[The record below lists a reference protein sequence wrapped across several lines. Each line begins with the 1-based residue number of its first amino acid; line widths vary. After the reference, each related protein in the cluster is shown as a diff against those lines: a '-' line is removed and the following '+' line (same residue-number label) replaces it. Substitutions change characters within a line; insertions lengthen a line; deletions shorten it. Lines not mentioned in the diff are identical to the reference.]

1 MSNDLI
7 GFVNDQKETFLS
19 NVVDEKVN
27 FAAESQFAVQA
38 LQGNKFL
45 YDTAYKNSDSLR
57 NAIINVAA
65 IGISLNPA
73 NKHAYL
79 VPRDGKVCLDV
90 SYMGLLHLAMSTG
103 SIKWGQCKLVH
114 DNDSYESNGL
124 EHAPSHK
131 YNPFSNRGNV
141 IGGYCTVKTA
151 DGDYLTEEMSLDDI
165 KQVQNASK
173 AKNGPWQKYWNEM
186 ARKTIVKRASKY
198 WPKVDRLDQAIH
210 NLNTDAGEGMQEQS
224 EQPKD
229 ITPVTEIQLN
239 TIVDYLT
246 DKGKTEADMCKYAPR
261 LVGCNISSL
270 EELTS
275 EQAVKIISFLENYN
289 A

>member
-1 MSNDLI
+1 MSNELI
-7 GFVNDQKETFLS
+7 AFVNQQEETFLS
-19 NVVDEKVN
+19 NVVDEKVT

-45 YDTAYKNSDSLR
+45 YDTAYKNSESLR

-79 VPRDGKVCLDV
+79 VPRDGKVCLDI

-114 DNDSYESNGL
+114 DGDTYESNGL
-124 EHAPSHK
+124 DHAPTHK
-131 YNPFSNRGNV
+131 YNPFGRRGAV

-198 WPKVDRLDQAIH
+198 WPKVERLDQAIH
-210 NLNTDAGEGMQEQS
+210 NLNTDVGEGMQEQS

-229 ITPVTEIQLN
+229 VTPVSEKQLN
-239 TIVDYLT
+239 TIVDYLA
-246 DKGKTEADMCKYAPR
+246 DKGKSESDMCKYAPR
-261 LVGCNISSL
+261 LIGCEIQSL
-270 EELTS
+270 ADLTS
-275 EQAVKIISFLENYN
+275 EQAVKLISFLENYN

>member
-1 MSNDLI
+1 MSSDLI
-7 GFVNDQKETFLS
+7 AFVNQQEETFLS
-19 NVVDEKVN
+19 NVVDEKVT

-45 YDTAYKNSDSLR
+45 YDTAYKNSESLR

-79 VPRDGKVCLDV
+79 VPRDGKVCLDI

-114 DNDSYESNGL
+114 EGDTYESNGL
-124 EHAPSHK
+124 DNAPTHK
-131 YNPFSNRGNV
+131 YNPFGNRGNV

-210 NLNTDAGEGMQEQS
+210 NLNTDVGEGMQEQS
-224 EQPKD
+224 DQPKD
-229 ITPVTEIQLN
+229 ITPATEKQLN
-239 TIVDYLT
+239 TIVDYLAG
-246 DKGKTEADMCKYAPR
+246 KGKTEADMCKYAPR
-261 LVGCNISSL
+261 LIDCEIQSL
-270 EELTS
+270 AELTS
-275 EQAVKIISFLENYN
+275 EQAVKLISFLESYN

>member
-7 GFVNDQKETFLS
+7 GFVNDQKEAFLS

-198 WPKVDRLDQAIH
+198 WPKVERLDQAIH
-210 NLNTDAGEGMQEQS
+210 NLNTDVGEGMQEQS
-224 EQPKD
+224 EPKD

-239 TIVDYLT
+239 TIVDYLA
-246 DKGKTEADMCKYAPR
+246 DKGKTEADMCKYAQR

-270 EELTS
+270 AELTS
-275 EQAVKIISFLENYN
+275 DQAVKIISFLENYN